1 MNWLTHSGKDVHEV
15 LIELKSLTVEE
26 NINALWGL
34 DYSNFPFAIHLIRGV
49 IKDPSIDSPSSQTLS
64 YLFIPDNHTHKVEK
78 FSLDV
83 SFLSSIQLKLGSKL
97 FIQNSQI

>member
-1 MNWLTHSGKDVHEV
+1 MVNPQWEGCTWGPYWV
-15 LIELKSLTVEE
+15 KSFTLEE
-26 NINALWGL
+26 NVNALWGL
-34 DYSNFPFAIHLIRGV
+34 DYSNSPFAIHLICGV
-49 IKDPSIDSPSSQTLS
+49 IKDPSIDSPSSQTLN
-64 YLFIPDNHTHKVEK
+64 YLLIPDNRTHKVEK